1 MVHSMTGY
9 GRAQKSLE
17 GRDIL
22 VEIKSVNHRFFE
34 FSLRAPRSMGYLE
47 EPLKKLAAA
56 SVSRGKVELSVTV
69 TTAEAPPTSM
79 QANLSLAR
87 QYVEQ
92 LRSMAEELGLQ
103 DDLSAS
109 CLLKVG
115 ELFAVQK
122 LPEDPEGITNGVL
135 TVAQEALESFCSMR
149 AYEGTRLA
157 LDLEEKLR
165 LMERGVEQVEQL
177 SPKILESYRAR
188 LTAKLQE
195 VLSDHEVDQQRILT
209 EAAIFADRIAVDEET
224 VRLRSHLAQFCS
236 LLAAAEP
243 AGRKLDFL
251 VQEMNREVNTI
262 GSKAQDLAVT
272 NLVVEMKGTLEKIR
286 EQIQNVE

>member
-1 MVHSMTGY
+1 MVQSMTGY
-9 GRAQKSLE
+9 GRAQKLLE

-47 EPLKKLAAA
+47 DPLKKLVSA
-56 SVSRGKVELSVTV
+56 SVNRGKIELSVTV
-69 TTAEAPPTSM
+69 SSAEAPPATVQM
-79 QANLSLAR
+79 NLPLAQ

-92 LRSMAEELGLQ
+92 LRSAAHALDLQ
-103 DDLSAS
+103 DDLSVS
-109 CLLKVG
+109 CLLKMG
-115 ELFAVQK
+115 DLFSVQK
-122 LPEDPEGITNGVL
+122 LLEDPEGITHSVL
-135 TVAQEALESFCSMR
+135 EVAKEALESFCSMR
-149 AYEGTRLA
+149 IYEGARLA
-157 LDLEEKLR
+157 KNLEEKLDW
-165 LMERGVEQVEQL
+165 MEQGVGQVEQL
-177 SPKILESYRAR
+177 SPQTLEAYRAR

-195 VLSDHEVDQQRILT
+195 VLADREIDEQRILT

-224 VRLRSHLAQFCS
+224 VRLRSHLAQFRS
-236 LLAAAEP
+236 LVIGEEP